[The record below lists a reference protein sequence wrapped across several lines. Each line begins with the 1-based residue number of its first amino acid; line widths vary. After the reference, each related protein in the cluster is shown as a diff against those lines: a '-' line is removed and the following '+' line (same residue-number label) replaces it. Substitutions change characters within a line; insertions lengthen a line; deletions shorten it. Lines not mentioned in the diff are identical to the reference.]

1 MKREF
6 TDFSVV
12 HSRSRETDVDG
23 DGGVGET
30 QRRQTQLDFYEEW
43 GPQPDPQ
50 QAFRE
55 MILKTRRGME
65 AVRDQFGRL

>member
-1 MKREF
+1 MKDF
-6 TDFSVV
+6 TDYSVV

-23 DGGVGET
+23 DGVVGEYT
-30 QRRQTQLDFYEEW
+30 QGLLDFYEKW